1 MSPSSSRRESRI
13 ILHLHP
19 TYLSFKSIAQRVIW
33 TGSLLFRDFRLRSHA
48 NTLHGWINGMQWSVS
63 LAIFNLRVISCDS
76 FHVHFKSHWTLNY
89 YDRTV
94 QIRDPS
100 SNNIFFTMIKNW
112 TYISETFSTNRY
124 WSSSKCEKFSGGIQ
138 RLWNA
143 ALASLYRI
151 VNQRRIH
158 RKIYQFRSVVTRNW
172 IGSRRYS
179 ALENEMIRNE

>member
-112 TYISETFSTNRY
+112 TYISPRRFQLIDIGHRQSVKNFQV
-124 WSSSKCEKFSGGIQ
+124 KFSVFETLHSHHFIGSLI
-138 RLWNA
+138 RDESIERYINFA
-143 ALASLYRI
+143 AL
-151 VNQRRIH
+151 
-158 RKIYQFRSVVTRNW
+158 
-172 IGSRRYS
+172 
-179 ALENEMIRNE
+179 